1 MHKPRSISV
10 SKLQLSLSKALNQSC
25 NQKRPLLITKSG
37 TASHL
42 IIPYTLVHG
51 GDLSSLDAEQLLKA
65 VSASSRSR
73 QDSV

>member
-1 MHKPRSISV
+1 MHKLRSISV
-10 SKLQLSLSKALNQSC
+10 SKLQLGLSKALNQSC

-42 IIPYTLVHG
+42 IIPYTMVHA
-51 GDLSSLDAEQLLKA
+51 GDLSSLDVEKLLKTA
-65 VSASSRSR
+65 AASFPR